1 MGSEKMLEMA
11 TLGRPFSLG
20 MLYDRRQDIL
30 IPGLTLW
37 DCDGLEKDKTENS
50 QPNSEFEIVASES
63 IEDKISALNVEASL
77 KASFLGGLV
86 KVEGSAKYLNDQ
98 RTSKNQARVTL
109 KYKTTTK
116 FQALSMNHLGRG
128 NVKHPYVFDQKIA
141 THVVAGILYGAQAF
155 FVFEQEKSDTESH
168 QDIQGNLK
176 VMIEKIPC
184 LSIEGKGSL
193 NLEDKDIEKIRK
205 FSCKFHGDFL
215 LEKTPTTFQDA
226 VEVYQSLPKL
236 LGASGENAVPIK
248 VWLLPLT
255 ILDSSAAKL
264 VREISVGLIQEVQG
278 VLEELGELE
287 IRCND
292 AIRNITTQ
300 QFPQISKK
308 LKHFKNMCSEFRLG
322 FQQTLAKKLPSIRGG
337 GEEESELIEV
347 LKMKISSPFN
357 GKNLNQWMDCKDRE
371 IYILKSF
378 TRKMKNTKIIPSQS
392 SLHEELFSADHALC
406 FVFTSLERHE
416 PYLSAMFNYL
426 KGRTET
432 DESHTYD
439 VEKEQWY
446 LSRSLTDEIRTKVK
460 LFTDFAEANQE
471 NTNIKFL
478 AVGLTDNKHE
488 GSTIYLYK
496 DCFPISEN
504 FEPPSKPE
512 SVTAVDIN
520 HASVTLNISP
530 PLFGAKHITSYSV
543 EYCVSGENEWEQKI
557 ESITAEI
564 TVSHLKPNSEYLF
577 RCRAVTYAGVGPA
590 NLISNPIK
598 TLPCSPPEKCQVE
611 PQSSEILVSW
621 EKPAK
626 LGPDVQILSYIV
638 EYANTTN
645 SSNVEDLL
653 WNQTRSR
660 SENAII
666 SGLDHETEYAVRV
679 RCDCGGAGRSK
690 ESKIVKACTTKS
702 KCVLLVDYLKNIS
715 KKKSQVSNFPS
726 VYQLPLRHDDVDIDG
741 CTRYTF
747 GKESLRPNRTIM
759 LLGATGSGKSA
770 LIDGMINYIVGVDW
784 KDSFRFKLI
793 NEYSSRCQA
802 YTQTQ
807 DVTVYRI
814 YHQDGFK
821 IPYSLTV
828 IDTPGFGNTRG
839 KSTDQEITKKIQRIF
854 SSADGVTEI
863 NAIGFVTEACLTCLT
878 ATHKYVFNSVLSIF
892 GKDIAENLIMLVTF
906 SDGRKPQVLQ
916 PLMAFDVP
924 CPKDD
929 FGFPIHFKFNN
940 SALFAHN
947 KCQEHN
953 AMDDESAEYEDI
965 SISEMFWKMEM
976 KNMKKLFAALE
987 TMTSTSLLMNK
998 EVLKH

>member
-20 MLYDRRQDIL
+20 MLYDRRQDIP

-141 THVVAGILYGAQAF
+141 THVVTGILYGAQAF

-278 VLEELGELE
+278 VLEELSELE

-460 LFTDFAEANQE
+460 IFTDFAEANQE

-564 TVSHLKPNSEYLF
+564 TVSHLKPN
-577 RCRAVTYAGVGPA
+577 
-590 NLISNPIK
+590 
-598 TLPCSPPEKCQVE
+598 
-611 PQSSEILVSW
+611 
-621 EKPAK
+621 
-626 LGPDVQILSYIV
+626 
-638 EYANTTN
+638 
-645 SSNVEDLL
+645 
-653 WNQTRSR
+653 
-660 SENAII
+660 
-666 SGLDHETEYAVRV
+666 
-679 RCDCGGAGRSK
+679 
-690 ESKIVKACTTKS
+690 
-702 KCVLLVDYLKNIS
+702 
-715 KKKSQVSNFPS
+715 
-726 VYQLPLRHDDVDIDG
+726 
-741 CTRYTF
+741 
-747 GKESLRPNRTIM
+747 
-759 LLGATGSGKSA
+759 
-770 LIDGMINYIVGVDW
+770 
-784 KDSFRFKLI
+784 
-793 NEYSSRCQA
+793 
-802 YTQTQ
+802 
-807 DVTVYRI
+807 
-814 YHQDGFK
+814 
-821 IPYSLTV
+821 
-828 IDTPGFGNTRG
+828 
-839 KSTDQEITKKIQRIF
+839 
-854 SSADGVTEI
+854 
-863 NAIGFVTEACLTCLT
+863 
-878 ATHKYVFNSVLSIF
+878 
-892 GKDIAENLIMLVTF
+892 
-906 SDGRKPQVLQ
+906 
-916 PLMAFDVP
+916 
-924 CPKDD
+924 
-929 FGFPIHFKFNN
+929 
-940 SALFAHN
+940 
-947 KCQEHN
+947 
-953 AMDDESAEYEDI
+953 
-965 SISEMFWKMEM
+965 
-976 KNMKKLFAALE
+976 
-987 TMTSTSLLMNK
+987 
-998 EVLKH
+998 